1 VSAHYCLACAR
12 DGAPGCPMTA
22 PVVKGILDGL
32 RPDDFGLTVTT
43 LLACSRKEQLKQ
55 GWPYHLRPSESWCAY
70 RGQLLCKTLGW
81 YDSVTVRKYCFNN
94 TSHHIIE
101 RLSKIVWGRHYVRPL
116 LIIVYWYSHY
126 RLFLSCASD
135 YEGKKGEDNANL
147 KASIKH
153 CGKSSEA
160 ITYSS
165 AG

>member
-1 VSAHYCLACAR
+1 MSAHYCLACAR

-55 GWPYHLRPSESWCAY
+55 GWPYHLRPSESWWAY

-94 TSHHIIE
+94 TSHH
-101 RLSKIVWGRHYVRPL
+101 RAFVRNSMGSTLRPSLTDYLSTGTV
-116 LIIVYWYSHY
+116 IIVY
-126 RLFLSCASD
+126 SCLAPPITK
-135 YEGKKGEDNANL
+135 GKR
-147 KASIKH
+147 
-153 CGKSSEA
+153 GK
-160 ITYSS
+160 IMQT
-165 AG
+165 